1 MDDEGILSQR
11 WTTMTDDDIAKCIRI
26 LLKRLITTK
35 VDKEVGY
42 EARDARR
49 VQFAG
54 FWLNCFAGLP
64 APEVDEHLEDG
75 NVNHPLHEKWT
86 DTLGDDDDGKIDVIN
101 VNCPPRQYI
110 TLDRLLFLIF
120 YIRWN
125 ASPKKEVAKEKR
137 RSVVG
142 KIGKT
147 SAIRKET
154 LRDGIKELIK
164 DCKCHIA
171 EPSPLLWGAM
181 RKDAGYVGV
190 LNDPN
195 LCDSNGVPVKAPAS
209 SNRFAAQMNEIW
221 NTILLSD
228 IVSSPTPPKHISRPS
243 PSSSTTVITPFR
255 TADSLVGM
263 YTPSSTMFDFAK
275 DIIRNYT
282 DPVIRTEDSLG
293 QYTQLDT
300 VTHTIASRVLI
311 NQNRSTGSLY
321 ISYVHPCISAEYI
334 ILHMLRHCDTYA
346 AYYKD
351 VFKSLFENFS
361 SDVAPP
367 LGRITNER
375 GKVFDMGQIKKAWTA
390 ADIDLTAAIEDLG
403 HPPDEDAV
411 LAAKYRILNGPE
423 QDLEDAESVIGGI
436 NTIVSNFGAILKD
449 FRDTASSHNSMTRNA
464 WVEGSYTNTKLVLLL
479 LLIRHKMHL

>member
-11 WTTMTDDDIAKCIRI
+11 WTTMTDADIAKCIHI
-26 LLKRLITTK
+26 LLKRLITTG
-35 VDKEVGY
+35 VDEEDGH
-42 EARDARR
+42 EERDARR
-49 VQFAG
+49 VAFAG
-54 FWLNCFAGLP
+54 FWLNCFAGKP
-64 APEVDEHLEDG
+64 APKDDEYLEHD
-75 NVNHPLHEKWT
+75 NADHPLHHKWT
-86 DTLGDDDDGKIDVIN
+86 DTIGDDDEGKIDVIN
-101 VNCPPRQYI
+101 KYCPPRQYI

-125 ASPKKEVAKEKR
+125 ADAKKEVIKDKR

-142 KIGKT
+142 KLGKT

-164 DCKCHIA
+164 SCTYDIA
-171 EPSPLLWGAM
+171 ESSPLLWDAK
-181 RKDAGYVGV
+181 RKDAGYVDV
-190 LNDPN
+190 FNDPN
-195 LCDSNGVPVKAPAS
+195 LCDSNGLEAIPGAS

-275 DIIRNYT
+275 DIIR
-282 DPVIRTEDSLG
+282 DHQSPVIRTEDPLG

-346 AYYKD
+346 VYYKD
-351 VFKSLFENFS
+351 VFESLFEDFS
-361 SDVAPP
+361 KEVAPP
-367 LGRITNER
+367 LGRITNVR
-375 GKVFDMGQIKKAWTA
+375 KKKFDMDQIKQAWTA
-390 ADIDLTAAIEDLG
+390 ANIELTAAIAELG
-403 HPPDEDAV
+403 DHPDESAV
-411 LAAKYRILNGPE
+411 QEAKYRILSGPE

-479 LLIRHKMHL
+479 IRHKMHL